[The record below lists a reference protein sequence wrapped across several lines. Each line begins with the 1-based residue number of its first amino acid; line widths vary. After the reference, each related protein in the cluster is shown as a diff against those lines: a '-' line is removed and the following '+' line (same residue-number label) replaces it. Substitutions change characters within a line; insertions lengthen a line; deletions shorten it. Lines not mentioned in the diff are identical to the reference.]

1 MGIALFY
8 LCSRSV
14 QISSLQKPREIQ
26 VNWVIH
32 AIGSSLLTKL
42 SVNMLMAFIEG
53 KLKNL

>member
-14 QISSLQKPREIQ
+14 QISLLQKPREIQ